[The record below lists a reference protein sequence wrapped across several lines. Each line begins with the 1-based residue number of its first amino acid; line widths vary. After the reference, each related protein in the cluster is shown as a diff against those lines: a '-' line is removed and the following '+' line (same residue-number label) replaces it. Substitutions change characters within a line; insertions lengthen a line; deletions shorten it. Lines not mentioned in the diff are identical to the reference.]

1 MLVETHNALDFYFI
15 LWQFKRILK
24 SFPCVW
30 VCVVEGF
37 TKTKGKQKNHES
49 TGPLEWALGLWYRQ
63 RKTTRSLVQY
73 QTLHR
78 REWFFLFYWFFLKVF
93 FFFFPKWRHP
103 ITCGSWP
110 FSLLEFLKVE
120 KTVSFLFFLLSIDTC
135 SLLYRSWNDN
145 KCQLLHFFLNY
156 SLIVSFFFSEQVTK
170 EWSLSWENKGE
181 GRYKNICLKKKKK
194 KW

>member
-93 FFFFPKWRHP
+93 FFL
-103 ITCGSWP
+103 
-110 FSLLEFLKVE
+110 FSQMKAP
-120 KTVSFLFFLLSIDTC
+120 
-135 SLLYRSWNDN
+135 DN
-145 KCQLLHFFLNY
+145 LWFMAFQPSGVFKSRENCF
-156 SLIVSFFFSEQVTK
+156 ISFFFFSQLIHVPYYTEAGMIINVSYCIFFFKITP
-170 EWSLSWENKGE
+170 L
-181 GRYKNICLKKKKK
+181 
-194 KW
+194 

>member
-1 MLVETHNALDFYFI
+1 MPWIFI
-15 LWQFKRILK
+15 
-24 SFPCVW
+24 SFCDNSRGFLSLSHVCECVW
-30 VCVVEGF
+30 W
-37 TKTKGKQKNHES
+37 KGLQKQKGNKKNHES

-120 KTVSFLFFLLSIDTC
+120 KTVSFLFFFS
-135 SLLYRSWNDN
+135 
-145 KCQLLHFFLNY
+145 QLIHVPYYTEAGMIINVSYCIFFNY
-156 SLIVSFFFSEQVTK
+156 SLIVSFFFRTS
-170 EWSLSWENKGE
+170 NKRMKSFMG
-181 GRYKNICLKKKKK
+181 K
-194 KW
+194 